1 MDNAFAEALPIGSA
15 IKNESA
21 IMKTRT
27 KLLGTLLVAGLAV
40 IAAAPRTQAAGL
52 LIADGG
58 FGGVLELKEQDVRV
72 TINNGVAVTKVTQ
85 VFHNTEKRQVEA
97 LYTFP
102 VPKGASVANFSMWI
116 NGKEMVGEVLEKKR
130 AREIYES
137 YKQSRRDPGLLEQ
150 TDFKTFEMR
159 IFPIGPDADQ
169 KVQITYYQ
177 ELDVDHD
184 WGTYVYPLATSSRK
198 ELTSRTS
205 GKFALGLE
213 VKSATPIVAMESPS
227 HQDGFVIAK
236 HTENYYQASLETANG
251 SLARDIVLAYQL
263 SRPHTGVD
271 LITSKHDGEDGYFCL
286 TVTAGEDLAKK
297 EDGMDYVFVLDVSGS
312 MAQDGKLLLSKDSLG
327 AFINELG
334 DKDRFEVMTFNVQP
348 YLAFKELRA
357 ATADSKQA
365 ATGFLGTQQARG
377 GTVLNPALNTAY
389 KYANPDRPLN
399 VIVLSD
405 GLTDQEERRVLLDLI
420 RSRPR
425 NAHVFCIGVGNDV
438 NKPLLEQLASDSGG
452 LAAFLSAEDNLG
464 RQARAFRRKL
474 TRPVATDLKIDFA
487 GLQVSEIEPKT
498 MPNLYFGAPVRI
510 YGRYKGSGQAD
521 VSVRG
526 SVNGLEFKQGA
537 KLDFAKEDLQNP
549 EIDRMWAWRRIDG
562 LLKEA
567 DRTGQRGRDTIDE
580 VVRLGEGYSIVTEY
594 TSFLVLENDAEFQ
607 RWKIARNNVL
617 RTDRDRQAQQMVRAK
632 FDSMR
637 NKAMADLGPQ
647 AERKELAMAQPASQP
662 QRTSP
667 QAQPAPIPLRS
678 GSTPQ
683 PPERPRDSGQGF
695 NFSPGSGP
703 VGPLGVL
710 MLAAAARLKR
720 KRTQA

>member
-1 MDNAFAEALPIGSA
+1 
-15 IKNESA
+15 
-21 IMKTRT
+21 MKAKIR
-27 KLLGTLLVAGLAV
+27 LLSVLSVALVAGIV
-40 IAAAPRTQAAGL
+40 TAPQARAAGL

-150 TDFKTFEMR
+150 TDFKTFELR
-159 IFPIGPDADQ
+159 IFPIAPDADQ

-184 WGTYVYPLATSSRK
+184 WATYLYPLATSSRK
-198 ELTSRTS
+198 EFTSRTS
-205 GKFALGLE
+205 GRFAFGLE
-213 VKSATPIVAMESPS
+213 VKSAIPITAMESSS
-227 HQDGFVIAK
+227 HAEGFVVAK

-251 SLARDIVLAYQL
+251 SLARDVVLSYQL

-271 LITSKHDGEDGYFCL
+271 LITSRHNGEDGYFCL

-297 EDGMDYVFVLDVSGS
+297 EEGMDYVFVLDISGS

-327 AFINELG
+327 SFIHELG

-357 ATADSKQA
+357 AAAESKQQ
-365 ATGFLGTQQARG
+365 ATTFLASQQARG
-377 GTVLNPALNTAY
+377 GTVLNPALTTAY

-399 VIVLSD
+399 VVILSD
-405 GLTDQEERRVLLDLI
+405 GLTEQEERRLLLELI

-425 NAHVFCIGVGNDV
+425 NAHVFCIGIGNDV
-438 NKPLLEQLASDSGG
+438 NKPLLEQLAADSGG
-452 LAAFLSAEDNLG
+452 LAAFLSPEDNLS
-464 RQARAFRRKL
+464 RQAKGFRRKL
-474 TRPVATDLKIDFA
+474 TRPVASDLKIDFA
-487 GLQVSEIEPKT
+487 GLAVSDVEPKT
-498 MPNLYFGAPVRI
+498 LPNLYYGAPIRV
-510 YGRYKGSGQAD
+510 YGRYKGTGKAD
-521 VSVRG
+521 VAIRG
-526 SVNGLEFKQGA
+526 SVKGLEFKQTA
-537 KLDFAKEDLQNP
+537 SLDFPKEDLQNP
-549 EIDRMWAWRRIDG
+549 EIDRMWAWKRIDG

-567 DRTGQRGRDTIDE
+567 DRTGTRTREAIDE

-607 RWKIARNNVL
+607 RWKIARNNLL
-617 RTDRDRQAQQMVRAK
+617 RSDRDRQAQQMVRAK

-637 NKAMADLGPQ
+637 GKAMADLGPQ
-647 AERKELAMAQPASQP
+647 PERKELALAQPQRPSFSQP
-662 QRTSP
+662 QG
-667 QAQPAPIPLRS
+667 QAQPQSPP
-678 GSTPQ
+678 PQ
-683 PPERPRDSGQGF
+683 PAATPAPERSSRQGF

-703 VGPLGVL
+703 VGPLAVL
-710 MLAAAARLKR
+710 MLAAASRLKR
-720 KRTQA
+720 RRTQS

>member
-1 MDNAFAEALPIGSA
+1 MKIKIKSLSAL
-15 IKNESA
+15 
-21 IMKTRT
+21 
-27 KLLGTLLVAGLAV
+27 L
-40 IAAAPRTQAAGL
+40 AAAVVAIVAAPQSRAAGL

-58 FGGVLELKEQDVRV
+58 FGGILELKEQDVRV

-137 YKQSRRDPGLLEQ
+137 YKQTRRDPGLLEQ

-159 IFPIGPDADQ
+159 IFPIAPEADQ

-184 WGTYVYPLATSSRK
+184 WATYVYPLATSSRK
-198 ELTSRTS
+198 ELASQTS

-213 VKSATPIVAMESPS
+213 AKSAVPIIAMESPS
-227 HQDGFVIAK
+227 HPDGFVVAK
-236 HTENYYQASLETANG
+236 HTGNYYQASLETANG

-271 LITSKHDGEDGYFCL
+271 LITSTHAGEDGYFCL

-312 MAQDGKLLLSKDSLG
+312 MAQDGKLLLSRDSLG
-327 AFINELG
+327 SFINELG

-348 YLAFKELRA
+348 NLAFKELRA
-357 ATADSKQA
+357 ATAESKEQA
-365 ATGFLGTQQARG
+365 TAFLATQQARG
-377 GTVLNPALNTAY
+377 GTILNPALTTAY

-399 VIVLSD
+399 VVILSD
-405 GLTDQEERRVLLDLI
+405 GLTEQEERRVLLDLI

-438 NKPLLEQLASDSGG
+438 NKPLLEQLAADSGG
-452 LAAFLSAEDNLG
+452 LAAFLSPADNLS
-464 RQARAFRRKL
+464 RQAKAFRRKL
-474 TRPVATDLKIDFA
+474 TRPVASDLRIDFA
-487 GLQVSEIEPKT
+487 GLQVSDIEPKVV
-498 MPNLYFGAPVRI
+498 PNLYFGAPIRL
-510 YGRYKGSGQAD
+510 YGRYKGSGKAD
-521 VSVRG
+521 VTIRG
-526 SVNGLEFKQGA
+526 SMNGLEFKQSA
-537 KLDFAKEDLQNP
+537 KIDFPKEDLQNP
-549 EIDRMWAWRRIDG
+549 EIERMWASKRIDG
-562 LLKEA
+562 ILKDA
-567 DRTGQRGRDTIDE
+567 DRGGARTPQVIDD

-617 RTDRDRQAQQMVRAK
+617 RNDRDRHAQQIARAK

-637 NKAMADLGPQ
+637 GKAMADLGPQ
-647 AERKELAMAQPASQP
+647 SERREMAMARPIPQPLGNS
-662 QRTSP
+662 SP
-667 QAQPAPIPLRS
+667 QTTAQNPPSPQPAPSQRN
-678 GSTPQ
+678 
-683 PPERPRDSGQGF
+683 SGQGF

-703 VGPLGVL
+703 VGPLTVL
-710 MLAAAARLKR
+710 LLAAASRLKR
-720 KRTQA
+720 RRTQT